1 MLQRICLAI
10 LCAWAGHAIAQDAG
24 VARQTRSETVIPS
37 PSGRVAISLI
47 LPPTDPPAYRVT
59 FDGKDV
65 LGTSQLGL
73 TLDGGGALKGL
84 RFVQLTTATI
94 DETYPLIA
102 GKTSTGRDHCI
113 QNTIRL
119 EERDEP
125 RRKVDV
131 IVRAYDDAVAFR
143 YTLPDQPGL
152 ADFAIESEDSTF
164 ALPADATAWCLSLK
178 NFTTPYEVRYKVQ
191 KLADVPA
198 GQLLGLPLLYHA
210 TSGPWVAITEAN
222 VTDYP
227 GMYLTPAAGKPAGTF
242 TSALS
247 PLPGQTKLKMR
258 GRAPH
263 GSPWRVIMIGDEPG
277 RLIESNVVTSLSEPC
292 AIADTSWIKAG
303 KVAFLWWN
311 GYVVAAPDKVGPLN
325 TDTLVRY
332 IDFAADHH
340 IPYASI
346 DGDDHAW
353 YGGPC
358 GDYKGADV
366 TVPVPE
372 LDVPAVFAHAKERG
386 VRMRIWVNYNG
397 LKRQIDKALKQYA
410 DWGAEGVMIDFIEH
424 DDQDAVNT
432 VRQMVAKCAELH
444 MTVTLHNVCKP
455 TGLERTYPNLRTS
468 EAVLNDEY
476 NKWDPLGASP
486 QHELTVP
493 FTRML
498 AGPLDFHQG
507 GFRSVLPSEFKPRNI
522 GPVVMGTRCH
532 QMAMY
537 VVYEDALPMIVDYP
551 QAYEGQEGFDFIC
564 KVPTT
569 WDETRVLDGE
579 VGKRITIARR
589 KGNEWY
595 VGSMAGAEATQ
606 VTVPL
611 SFLPKDQTFR
621 ADAWSD
627 CAERGPNTPR
637 HETKLFTASDTL
649 SISMSTAGGNVVHL
663 VPR

>member
-1 MLQRICLAI
+1 MLTRTVLVLMC
-10 LCAWAGHAIAQDAG
+10 CATALF
-24 VARQTRSETVIPS
+24 ARSAPAVESVRDETAVTSPDKRLSASVIVRPDG
-37 PSGRVAISLI
+37 PL
-47 LPPTDPPAYRVT
+47 AYRVT
-59 FDGKDV
+59 RDEKDLIPESSLGLEFDGAGGR
-65 LGTSQLGL
+65 LGAMRLLHFKASTVDQ
-73 TLDGGGALKGL
+73 
-84 RFVQLTTATI
+84 
-94 DETYPLIA
+94 TYPLIA
-102 GKTSTGRDHCI
+102 GKTSTGHHHCMEGVAE
-113 QNTIRL
+113 L
-119 EERDEP
+119 EERDAP
-125 RRKVDV
+125 HRRLNVV
-131 IVRAYDDAVAFR
+131 LRAYDDAVAFR
-143 YTLPDQPGL
+143 YVVPEQPSL
-152 ADFAIESEDSTF
+152 SDFAITSEDSTF
-164 ALPADATAWCLSLK
+164 ALPPDATAWSLQLK
-178 NFTTPYEVRYKVQ
+178 NFTTPYEVRYKTG
-191 KLADVPA
+191 KLADVPP
-198 GQLLGLPLLYHA
+198 GQLVGLPLLYHTA
-210 TSGPWVAITEAN
+210 SGLWVAITEAN

-227 GMYLTPAAGKPAGTF
+227 GMYLLPAAGMPAGTF

-263 GSPWRVIMIGDEPG
+263 ASPWRIIMVGDEPG
-277 RLIESNVVTSLSEPC
+277 RLIESNVVMNLSEPC
-292 AIADTSWIKAG
+292 AIADTSWIKPG
-303 KVAFLWWN
+303 KVSFLWWN

-325 TDTLVRY
+325 TATLLQY

-346 DGDDHAW
+346 DGNDHAW

-424 DDQDAVNT
+424 DDQEAVNT
-432 VRQMVAKCAELH
+432 VRRMIAKCAELH

-595 VGSMAGAEATQ
+595 VGSMAGAEAAQ
-606 VTVPL
+606 VSVPL
-611 SFLPKDQTFR
+611 SFLPKGVTFQ
-621 ADAWSD
+621 ATTWSD
-627 CAERGPNTPR
+627 DPEHGPNAAR
-637 HETKLFTASDTL
+637 HEDKSLTAGDTL
-649 SISMSTAGGNVVHL
+649 TIRMSVAGGSAVHL